1 MYERQLKQLLLDAQQ
16 NPETAKKLAET
27 VKEAVEAYERVRPA
41 VQLLAKRFAEMLEKI
56 QPALQEMQR
65 WWIEFRPN
73 LVRIVEAAK
82 AMPPAYRQAL
92 MELGQ
97 RGWYLDGE
105 MGLSTPFE
113 FARAISAGK
122 IEETEVALEDHFTM
136 RLDAIESEIGAAFP
150 SRARILAAAF
160 RAHKDGLYACS
171 IPVFLTQMDGIC
183 MEVGNKYFFIREN
196 KRPGIA
202 GHVDQ
207 LSDNPLTA
215 AMLAPMTEI
224 LPISAGPDAR
234 GPGFWQLNRHTVIHG
249 ESVDYDTRRNSLRAI
264 SPINYVSQMLSQP
277 KLASFQARPSSP

>member
-1 MYERQLKQLLLDAQQ
+1 MDKNQLNQFLLKAQQ
-16 NPETAKKLAET
+16 DPETAKQLAEIMKR
-27 VKEAVEAYERVRPA
+27 VVEAYDRARPA
-41 VQLLAKRFAEMLEKI
+41 VQLVAERFAAMLEKI
-56 QPALQEMQR
+56 RPALQELQK
-65 WWIEFRPN
+65 WWIEFHPN
-73 LVRIVEAAK
+73 LVRLVEAAK
-82 AMPPAYRQAL
+82 AMPPAYRKAL

-105 MGLSTPFE
+105 MALSTPFE
-113 FARAISAGK
+113 FARAISEGR
-122 IEETEVALEDHFTM
+122 IEETEVALEDHFTT
-136 RLDAIESEIGAAFP
+136 RLDAIESEIATAFP

-183 MEVGNKYFFIREN
+183 MEVGNKYFFIKEN

-215 AMLAPMTEI
+215 AMLAPLTEI
-224 LPISAGPDAR
+224 LPISAGPEAR

-264 SPINYVSQMLSQP
+264 SLINYVSQMLSQP
-277 KLASFQARPSSP
+277 KLALIQAPPSSP

>member
-1 MYERQLKQLLLDAQQ
+1 MDKNQLNQFLLKAQQ
-16 NPETAKKLAET
+16 DPETAKQLAEIMKR
-27 VKEAVEAYERVRPA
+27 VVEAYDRARPA
-41 VQLLAKRFAEMLEKI
+41 VQLVAERFAAMLEKI
-56 QPALQEMQR
+56 QPALQELQK
-65 WWIEFRPN
+65 WWIEFHPN
-73 LVRIVEAAK
+73 LVRLVEAAK
-82 AMPPAYRQAL
+82 AMPPAYRKAL

-113 FARAISAGK
+113 FARAISEGQ
-122 IEETEVALEDHFTM
+122 IEDTEVALEDHFTM
-136 RLDAIESEIGAAFP
+136 RLDAIESEIAAAFP

-196 KRPGIA
+196 RRPGIA
-202 GHVDQ
+202 GHIDQ

-215 AMLAPMTEI
+215 AMLAPLTEI

-264 SPINYVSQMLSQP
+264 SLINYVSQMLSQP
-277 KLASFQARPSSP
+277 KLASIQPPSVTP

>member
-1 MYERQLKQLLLDAQQ
+1 MNKHLINQWLLSAQQ
-16 NPETAKKLAET
+16 DPETAKQFAET
-27 VKEAVEAYERVRPA
+27 MKLVVKAYDRARPA
-41 VQLLAKRFAEMLEKI
+41 VQLAAESFAAMLEKI

-65 WWIEFRPN
+65 WWIEFHPN
-73 LVRIVEAAK
+73 LVRLVEAAK
-82 AMPPAYRQAL
+82 AMPPAYRKAL

-105 MGLSTPFE
+105 MGLSTPVE
-113 FARAISAGK
+113 FARAISAGQ

-136 RLDAIESEIGAAFP
+136 RLDAIESEIAAAFP

-183 MEVGNKYFFIREN
+183 MDVGKKYFFIKEN

-207 LSDNPLTA
+207 LSDNPLAA
-215 AMLAPMTEI
+215 AMLAPLTEI
-224 LPISAGPDAR
+224 LPISAPPEAR

-249 ESVDYDTRRNSLRAI
+249 ESVDYDTKRNSLRAI
-264 SPINYVSQMLSQP
+264 SLLNYVSQMLSNP
-277 KLASFQARPSSP
+277 KLASMPVPQSIP

>member
-1 MYERQLKQLLLDAQQ
+1 MNKHLINQWLLNAQQ
-16 NPETAKKLAET
+16 DPETAKQLTEVVQLVAK
-27 VKEAVEAYERVRPA
+27 AYERARPV
-41 VQLLAKRFAEMLEKI
+41 VQRAAETFAAMLEKI

-65 WWIEFRPN
+65 VWIELHPN
-73 LVRIVEAAK
+73 LVRLVEAAK
-82 AMPPAYRQAL
+82 AMPPAYRKAL

-113 FARAISAGK
+113 FARAISAGQ

-136 RLDAIESEIGAAFP
+136 RLDTIESDIAAAFP

-183 MEVGNKYFFIREN
+183 MDVGNKYFFIREN

-207 LSDNPLTA
+207 LSDNPLAA
-215 AMLAPMTEI
+215 AMLAPLTEI
-224 LPISAGPDAR
+224 LPISASADDR

-264 SPINYVSQMLSQP
+264 SLINYVSQMLSRP
-277 KLASFQARPSSP
+277 KVASIQARPSGP

>member
-1 MYERQLKQLLLDAQQ
+1 MDKHQLNQFLLKAQQ
-16 NPETAKKLAET
+16 DPETAKQFAET
-27 VKEAVEAYERVRPA
+27 MKGVVEAYDRARPA
-41 VQLLAKRFAEMLEKI
+41 VQLVAERFAAMLEKI
-56 QPALQEMQR
+56 QPALRGLQR
-65 WWIEFRPN
+65 WWIEFHPN
-73 LVRIVEAAK
+73 LVRLVEAAK
-82 AMPPAYRQAL
+82 AMPPVYREAL

-105 MGLSTPFE
+105 MGLSTPVE
-113 FARAISAGK
+113 FSRAIAAGQ

-136 RLDAIESEIGAAFP
+136 RLDAIESEIAAAFP

-215 AMLAPMTEI
+215 AMLAPLTEI
-224 LPISAGPDAR
+224 LPISAGPEAR

-264 SPINYVSQMLSQP
+264 SLINYVSQMLSQP
-277 KLASFQARPSSP
+277 KLALIQAPPSSP